1 MFTSCA
7 TWVAP
12 SYTSVDKMLRVEK
25 GMTPEQVDE
34 TLGVKPYNM
43 LHRNDSTALFE
54 YHYRI
59 KDRDINNISDP
70 NEFMHTEE
78 SQKVGEP
85 WYTNPSKFYV
95 LFEQDRFAT
104 LITETGLKNS
114 DYLLL
119 RNNNLFLV
127 SQSDLVDLDLW
138 KNAAYLHKTDKT
150 SRSPKTRLAKSYTPK
165 RIKHYIL
172 YSAYIPYGAI
182 GLKYAVGGKVGGYVS
197 AAYSFDYKFQKITYI
212 TGGLFLKISPEM
224 NVYLGGGLGP
234 YKWEYHYSHYEYIA
248 LDAFVLEA
256 GTLLNFK
263 SITFDLGIGYNFG
276 MTVYGKLGIGVNF

>member
-127 SQSDLVDLDLW
+127 SQSDLVELDLW
-138 KNAAYLHKTDKT
+138 KDATHLHKIIKT
-150 SRSPKTRLAKSYTPK
+150 PKTRQK
-165 RIKHYIL
+165 IKHYIL
-172 YSAYIPYGAI
+172 YSAYIPYGSI
-182 GLKYAVGGKVGGYVS
+182 GLKYAVGGKMGGYLS
-197 AAYSFDYKFQKITYI
+197 AAYSSDLEELSYI
-212 TGGLFLKISPEM
+212 TGGVFFKTVPWL
-224 NVYLGGGLGP
+224 NVYLGAGVGP
-234 YKWEYHYSHYEYIA
+234 SKNHSHDYYYA
-248 LDAFVLEA
+248 LDSFVLEA

-263 SITFDLGIGYNFG
+263 RISFDLGIGIGYNSG
-276 MTVYGKLGIGVNF
+276 MTVYGKRGIGVNF